1 MQKLML
7 QIFLTILVK
16 KQMGTFKITMD
27 INIWLLV
34 QTDESKDT
42 RKKYGELWSKTR
54 DVIRSIISN
63 SDDYDKNYIKFKFNW
78 DDDLPLQK

>member
-42 RKKYGELWSKTR
+42 LKKYGELWSKTR

>member
-42 RKKYGELWSKTR
+42 LKKCGELWSKTR

>member
-16 KQMGTFKITMD
+16 KQMGTIKITMD

-42 RKKYGELWSKTR
+42 LKKYGELWSKTR

>member
-27 INIWLLV
+27 LNIWLLV

-42 RKKYGELWSKTR
+42 LKKYGELWSKTR